1 MGGKEQGRGQID
13 FIASAGNKMVL
24 TQAAEA
30 QARTGH
36 DILAFDQFNAQQY
49 SDKLVPGE

>member
-1 MGGKEQGRGQID
+1 VPATNDVMTKQVNAWAEKNKVEVHID
-13 FIASAGNKMVL
+13 FITSNGFKIEV

-36 DILAFDQFNAQQY
+36 DILPFY
-49 SDKLVPGE
+49 S